1 MYPVTEALAS
11 TISRA
16 GAFSGGVAEGGFD
29 DGGGREG
36 GEGKEEEKED
46 EDDGA
51 EDAGSCGVK
60 DASSSIAICWKS
72 SSREVREIDGAS
84 ALASSIDSDA
94 SSNDTT
100 V

>member
-1 MYPVTEALAS
+1 MYSVTEALAS
-11 TISRA
+11 TISGA
-16 GAFSGGVAEGGFD
+16 GAFSDGVAEGGFD

-36 GEGKEEEKED
+36 GEGMEEEEED
-46 EDDGA
+46 DNDGA